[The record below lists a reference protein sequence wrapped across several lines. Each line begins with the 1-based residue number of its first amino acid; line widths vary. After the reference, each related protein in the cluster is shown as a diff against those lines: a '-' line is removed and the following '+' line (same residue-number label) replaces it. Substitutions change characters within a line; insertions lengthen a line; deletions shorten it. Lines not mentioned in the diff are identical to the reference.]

1 MEKDYQQSF
10 FIEKSSVIEE
20 LLSKYSNF
28 KKDYILNQAKEV
40 ELRTTLDKDFISKM
54 WIHEKHVVVHD
65 LVFNDI
71 RIAVDTIINLD
82 KVVITIFG
90 RDNKSSEYIRNND
103 FYIKTGINSDLIPKP
118 NKRLIYKEF
127 IKNDKLEKD
136 EISLEDI
143 SDSLIGLLGLL
154 EKLK

>member
-1 MEKDYQQSF
+1 
-10 FIEKSSVIEE
+10 
-20 LLSKYSNF
+20 
-28 KKDYILNQAKEV
+28 
-40 ELRTTLDKDFISKM
+40 M

-103 FYIKTGINSDLIPKP
+103 FYIKTGINSDLIPEP

-143 SDSLIGLLGLL
+143 SDSLISLLGLL